1 LTKDPILSKVIQF
14 YFNFEDRNRECVICP
29 KSEKGRIEAEKIS
42 EDAALK
48 TDKLL

>member
-1 LTKDPILSKVIQF
+1 MTKDPILSKAAQF
-14 YFNFEDRNRECVICP
+14 YFNFKDKNRKCVIRP

-48 TDKLL
+48 IDKLL